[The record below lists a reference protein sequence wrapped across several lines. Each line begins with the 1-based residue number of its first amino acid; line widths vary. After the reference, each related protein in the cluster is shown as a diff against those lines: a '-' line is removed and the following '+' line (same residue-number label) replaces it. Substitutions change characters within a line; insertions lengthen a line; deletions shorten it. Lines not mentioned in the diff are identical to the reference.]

1 MEIMSG
7 IQRSLSQSRVPQI
20 RKYIETVDA
29 SFPNSIILNLDSKFL
44 MSRPESLP
52 NSCNDDGLYCVEIAT
67 DKSASKIIEGQHR
80 LSGFEGAK
88 TDDFDL
94 LVAFFIDLPVEDRAY
109 LFSTIN
115 VNQTKVN
122 KSLVYDLFEVSEGRS
137 PQRTAHLITK
147 SLNTDEDSP
156 FYRRIKLL
164 GVAPKFGDEV
174 LYKAPLS
181 QGTVAQRIVDTISAD
196 PMSDRDTIRRGNQ
209 VTQSDGDVEKGLIFR
224 KFFSEDKDWA
234 ILRIMKNYFRAVADA
249 FPDLWE
255 RQDNPLAKTIG
266 YGALMRLLVDA
277 YSVGSQKNDRHSKV
291 FLPRAQVSRNCMG
304 NLRNGLSWLD
314 RAIHSGPASSLQ
326 AFHQTGAVSGGEG
339 GIRTHGGA
347 CAHNGFRDRPDRP
360 LRHLSAKGRGGHTAS
375 PRSLQPLSSEAPADV
390 IARCLLDSARSTLPS
405 AGHARKGYRDAQK
418 PSLPQPSSSWPFRA
432 GGHRRRA
439 AFRAMGMPRSS
450 RSCARRV

>member
-1 MEIMSG
+1 MPSTIKITAIRLSQPIGELFIGRVPARALIELAEADIRRITDREMEIMSG

-44 MSRPESLP
+44 MSRPEPLP
-52 NSCNDDGLYCVEIAT
+52 NGCSDDGLYCVEIAR
-67 DKSASKIIEGQHR
+67 DKNAFKIIDGQHR
-80 LSGFEGAK
+80 LSGFKGAK

-94 LVAFFIDLPVEDRAY
+94 LVAFFIDLPVEDQAY

-147 SLNTDEDSP
+147 ALNTDEDSP

-209 VTQSDGDVEKGLIFR
+209 VAQSDADVEKGLIFR
-224 KFFSEDKDWA
+224 KLFAEDKDWA
-234 ILRIMKNYFRAVADA
+234 ILRIMKNYFRAVAGA

-277 YSVGSQKNDRHSKV
+277 YSVGSKNDD
-291 FLPRAQVSRNCMG
+291 
-304 NLRNGLSWLD
+304 LSFD
-314 RAIHSGPASSLQ
+314 YFSSLF
-326 AFHQTGAVSGGEG
+326 ARVKENSERDEMMPLTFESFPAAGSGESKLYGKLKEW
-339 GIRTHGGA
+339 A
-347 CAHNGFRDRPDRP
+347 ELA
-360 LRHLSAKGRGGHTAS
+360 
-375 PRSLQPLSSEAPADV
+375 
-390 IARCLLDSARSTLPS
+390 
-405 AGHARKGYRDAQK
+405 
-418 PSLPQPSSSWPFRA
+418 
-432 GGHRRRA
+432 
-439 AFRAMGMPRSS
+439 
-450 RSCARRV
+450 